1 MNNITGY
8 SAYQNTLHT
17 LSSSQK
23 NTSTKETTTKAPSS
37 KNTGVR
43 NTTTEKAKEKASSPV
58 LSDKAK
64 ALLQE
69 LKKTYSNM
77 DFFVADYDSDE
88 EAQSYLARGSKEYSV
103 LIDPQELEKM
113 AGDDEVK
120 SQNLSLL
127 DDAVKNLDS
136 MKEQLKDTEN
146 EDSVVHLGVTIGSD
160 GNVSYFAELE
170 KIGERQKE
178 FVDKIREE
186 KQDAKE
192 KAEKD
197 ASKDVDNPSTKNTYG
212 KVRRTT
218 LHSCSVDDLL
228 KQINQLDWSTIPEE
242 ILLPGA
248 TGNHFDLSV

>member
-17 LSSSQK
+17 LASSQK
-23 NTSTKETTTKAPSS
+23 NTSTKETTSKAPAA

-113 AGDDEVK
+113 AENDEVK
-120 SQNLSLL
+120 TKNLSLL

-146 EDSVVHLGVTIGSD
+146 EDSVVRLGVTIGSD

-197 ASKDVDNPSTKNTYG
+197 EAKDVDNPSTKNTYE

-218 LHSCSVDDLL
+218 LHSSSVDDLL

-242 ILLPGA
+242 TLLPGA